1 MPTQIS
7 INTLQPEQ
15 VSHGTEVTLQVN
27 GIIVG
32 ELYQLD
38 WEENQHIEAVT
49 VLGSRIM
56 GRRQGVFE
64 VKGSIKA
71 YWINQGLRE
80 MVCGKYPVTG
90 TGQPSAIYHSARPFQ
105 RYDIVVVS
113 TNPKTPSCTLKN
125 CVFETDK
132 ITLSSEK
139 IVDDDVAFFAEE
151 VFGQ

>member
-1 MPTQIS
+1 MPTQVS

-15 VSHGTEVTLQVN
+15 VAHGTEITLQVN
-27 GIIVG
+27 GITVG
-32 ELYQLD
+32 EIFEID
-38 WEENQHIEAVT
+38 WDENQHIEAVS
-49 VLGSRIM
+49 VLGSRII

-80 MVCGKYPVTG
+80 MVSGKYPVTG

-105 RYDIVVVS
+105 RYDIQVVS
-113 TNPKTPSCTLKN
+113 TNPNTPSCRLKN
-125 CVFETDK
+125 VVFETDK
-132 ITLSSEK
+132 ITVSSEK
-139 IVDDDVAFFAEE
+139 ISNDDVAFFAEE